1 MVFSPDPLKESFV
14 SKIVLAL
21 FLTILAH
28 AAMAAEVALDLLD
41 APVSYTADFTVSSPR
56 GAYAGKVWHAPGR
69 ERRDVATSGGGQ
81 GVLILRDTDAA
92 YVLGLSGKW
101 YVGVSLKAAGTLAG
115 GLDSWRV
122 ERSKLREESVAG
134 IRATKWKVRADGPKG
149 GFTGEIWTSRDGI
162 VVKAVGV
169 VDNPDGDDQP
179 VEMALSGLRVGA
191 VDRQKLE
198 LPQGW
203 FGFDLRKV
211 PADRIEQAIEGIK
224 PLLEGRKG
232 R

>member
-1 MVFSPDPLKESFV
+1 MY
-14 SKIVLAL
+14 KIVLAL
-21 FLTILAH
+21 FLAFLSP
-28 AAMAAEVALDLLD
+28 AAIAAEAALDLLD
-41 APVSYTADFTVSSPR
+41 ASVSYTADFTVSSPR

-69 ERRDVATSGGGQ
+69 ERREVATSGGGQ
-81 GVLILRDTDAA
+81 GVLILRDSDAA

-101 YVGVSLKAAGTLAG
+101 YVGVSLKAAGALAG

-122 ERSKLREESVAG
+122 ERSKLREETIAG
-134 IRATKWKVRADGPKG
+134 IRATRWKVRADGPKG
-149 GFTGEIWTSRDGI
+149 GFTGEMWTSRDGI

-169 VDNPDGDDQP
+169 VDNPNGDDQP
-179 VEMALSGLRVGA
+179 VEMALSGLKVGT

-232 R
+232 G